1 MKNVGNSWMQKKD
14 KRTTQYNLLALKRL
28 ASKPSDKKIGIEAF
42 KEDENMLKY
51 KNELKSNK

>member
-1 MKNVGNSWMQKKD
+1 MQKKN